1 MQVAWQHMAASR
13 DHTVALLAALTSD
26 RAHECIYVAYVRAR
40 QRKIRTK
47 GEYQKRTCNM
57 GKGRD
62 NPKKG
67 GSVNVGIAIDYEFR
81 KMSWDKALSST
92 ST

>member
-1 MQVAWQHMAASR
+1 
-13 DHTVALLAALTSD
+13 
-26 RAHECIYVAYVRAR
+26 
-40 QRKIRTK
+40 
-47 GEYQKRTCNM
+47 M